1 MPWSRCTNPLIF
13 NLANFQVPVAIPPGK
28 NPGTHRVRGW
38 VGPITGLN
46 VFAKRKNLLSPGG
59 IRTSHRS
66 ANRQTITALPTAL
79 SPFLWVS
86 WRFKWNTSTC
96 YFPLRT
102 FLVFYFSSC
111 VFFMVIPFCL
121 SNYKTQVE
129 VTSLAHRR
137 HLNWQA
143 YDGGAHL
150 VLRRSMHR
158 NNRSRE
164 RNRNFWIACWI
175 SYSVL

>member
-1 MPWSRCTNPLIF
+1 MPLSRGIASLIF
-13 NLANFQVPVAIPPGK
+13 TLANFQAPVAILPCK
-28 NPGTHRVRGW
+28 NPGTHRLRGW

-46 VFAKRKNLLSPGG
+46 VFAKRKNLSPGG
-59 IRTSHRS
+59 IRTPHRP
-66 ANRQTITALPTAL
+66 ANRQTITVLPTSL
-79 SPFLWVS
+79 SPLFWVS
-86 WRFKWNTSTC
+86 QCFKWNTSTC
-96 YFPLRT
+96 YLPLPT
-102 FLVFYFSSC
+102 FLVFYFSSY
-111 VFFMVIPFCL
+111 VFFVVIPFCL

-150 VLRRSMHR
+150 VLRRGMHR

-164 RNRNFWIACWI
+164 RNRNFWVACWI